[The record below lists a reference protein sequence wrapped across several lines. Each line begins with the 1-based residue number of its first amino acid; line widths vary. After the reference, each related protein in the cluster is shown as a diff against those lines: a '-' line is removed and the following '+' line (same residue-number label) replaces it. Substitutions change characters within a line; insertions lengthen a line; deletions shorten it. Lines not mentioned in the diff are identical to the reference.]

1 MDDNLLDGISSIEL
15 VRERKNSTVLR
26 RYKISNPEFISR
38 VVEFLYLELVKH
50 YDLIDPRKSSVDK
63 LKHHIRFFVT
73 NLYAVSRRDPTK
85 YIAFSKNGNVYS
97 DSKSKYKKVYEL
109 SYRFSVEQ
117 GEEGKGVIPFL
128 EHKGYIEVTP
138 FKNDRTGQTESFQSR
153 MRATGKLMDLIDDLN
168 QQTDADVEIDTI
180 QDELIV
186 VKGVKPKPRKV
197 TKIKDGKR
205 KTVTIKSPR
214 KVCKTPDK
222 PVVRQMRENLKLI
235 NCVLEEA
242 DIWLDITDEQMLEL
256 RKEISQK
263 RDRNSRDVDFNR
275 KTLHRVFLDRLL
287 DLGGRFYGPWY
298 QNIPKK
304 YREYI
309 RINDAP
315 TLELDYSALHPNLL
329 YALRDLDPPD
339 PDPYRLDG
347 YSEETRKF
355 MKAMFLRM
363 INATSR
369 SGAKG
374 SIRETAFYE
383 RKRVKGKE
391 DEKPKVTIPEELG
404 NLDDKYLDPLLD
416 KFIEKH
422 KQIEDDLFKGYG
434 NLLMYIDSQIAEKVL
449 LYFAHK
455 NVPVLALHDGFR
467 IDSRLFDEL
476 KQVMH
481 EIIYVNFK
489 RYIPISNDDLQPL
502 LESML
507 VKMQQNI
514 DEGIIDGEEV
524 RSFMKDV
531 EARVDGLE
539 RQLKALKARLDDQKP
554 NDS

>member
-1 MDDNLLDGISSIEL
+1 MDESLPDNDSKIEKVKRL
-15 VRERKNSTVLR
+15 KNSTLLR
-26 RYKISNPEFISR
+26 RYKVSNPELISL
-38 VVEFLYLELVKH
+38 VVDFLYDELVEH
-50 YDLIDPRKSSVDK
+50 YDLNGQRKSTIEN
-63 LKHHIRFFVT
+63 LKHHIEFFVT

-85 YIAFSKNGNVYS
+85 YISFPKNRSVYS
-97 DSKSKYKKVYEL
+97 DPKSKYKKVYKL
-109 SYRFSVEQ
+109 SYRYSVEQ

-128 EHKGYIEVTP
+128 EHRGYIEVTP
-138 FKNDRTGQTESFQSR
+138 GVNDRTGQRESFQSR
-153 MRATGKLMDLIDDLN
+153 MRATGKLMDFINHHQPDD
-168 QQTDADVEIDTI
+168 DVEIDTI

-186 VKGVKPKPRKV
+186 LKGVKLKPRKV
-197 TKIKDGKR
+197 TRIKNGK
-205 KTVTIKSPR
+205 KKNVTKKQPR

-263 RDRNSRDVDFNR
+263 RDRNLRDVYFNR
-275 KTLHRVFLDRLL
+275 KTLHRVFLDRRL

-298 QNIPKK
+298 QNIKKK

-347 YSEETRKF
+347 YSEETRDF
-355 MKAMFLRM
+355 MKKMFLRM

-369 SGAKG
+369 TGAKG

-383 RKRVKGKE
+383 RKRVRGT
-391 DEKPKVTIPEELG
+391 DYEKPKVTIPEELG
-404 NLDDKYLDPLLD
+404 NLEDKYLDPLLD

-422 KQIEDDLFKGYG
+422 KQIENDLFKGYG

-467 IDSRLFDEL
+467 IDSRFFDEL

-489 RYIPISNDDLQPL
+489 RHIPISNDDLQPL

-507 VKMQQNI
+507 VKIQQNI

-531 EARVDGLE
+531 EARCDRME
-539 RQLKALKARLDDQKP
+539 KQLNVFRGKPDDQNS
-554 NDS
+554 NDV